1 MEQTTY
7 ILPDGTSV
15 GSWTDFGLRK
25 TARTKISPP
34 KRKRN
39 FVDVPG
45 ANGTPDLLRNFP
57 AVYEARTLTDTF
69 ALPKRFR
76 YWEQIK
82 SEIYQKLN
90 FSVCRII
97 LDRDPWFYWEGP
109 VEVTEIS
116 DGRDVLTLKVTATV
130 FPYKYE
136 RYSSVEDWLWDPF
149 DFQFGVIR
157 GDLRNITVNSSATVT
172 IQCLD
177 LDVIPGFWTS
187 SSGMGVSYN
196 GVSASLTQRS
206 ASENPKTFEQFGGI
220 VLPGGGNRVLT
231 LTGSGSVDIL
241 YRGGIL

>member
-7 ILPDGTSV
+7 ILPDGTTV

-25 TARTKISPP
+25 TARTKITPP

-39 FVDVPG
+39 IADVLG
-45 ANGTPDLLRNFP
+45 ANGNVNLMRNFP

-69 ALPKRFR
+69 ALPKRYRF
-76 YWEQIK
+76 WEQIK

-90 FSVCRII
+90 FTECRII
-97 LDRDPWFYWEGP
+97 LDRDPCFYWLGP
-109 VEVTEIS
+109 VEVTDIS

-136 RYSSVEDWLWDPF
+136 RFSSVEDWLWDPF
-149 DFQFGVIR
+149 DFRFGVIR
-157 GDLRNITVNSSATVT
+157 DYRGIAVNSSTTLT
-172 IQCLD
+172 IPCQD

-187 SSGMGVSYN
+187 SPGMGVSFN
-196 GVSASLTQRS
+196 GVSAALTQRS
-206 ASENPKTFEQFGGI
+206 ASENPKTYEQFGGI
-220 VLPGGGNRVLT
+220 VLPGGGERMLT
-231 LTGSGSVDIL
+231 LTGSGTVDVL